1 MFKTIKSKFIALS
14 VIVII
19 LSIGIPVGFLLNQLS
34 ENFKDRS
41 EIMVESAIDLMI
53 YGLNSSMMMGDQ
65 KNVQNIVEQISKNK
79 TIEHLRIFNKLGIIK
94 YSTQK
99 DEIGKNIEIIEPGH
113 IEEQIYDITERKIF
127 LDKKTNVYKAIEPI
141 LVETRCQSCH
151 QEEKIISYLDVDTD
165 LTKAEINFYT
175 GSFHMIFL
183 GLLLIF
189 LLALSFYLI
198 FNKMINNPLNKFTLA
213 LEEVERG
220 NLNLKLPADGK
231 DEFSVLNYH
240 YNRMTNELKN
250 SREQIDEMHFDQLQ
264 RADKMVTLGEL
275 TASMAHDI
283 NNHSAII
290 MSRADFLLYEAENNK
305 ELSACIEDLNV
316 VNDQI
321 EKISKITGNIL
332 KHSKKLS
339 QSFSEIDLVKLVE
352 NSCYMVEPLIK
363 KRKVKLI
370 KEIKLS
376 SAQING
382 DPNQIEQMILNLV
395 SNALDALPN
404 GGELKIILQLTE
416 ENKIQLLVKDNGIGI
431 DADSLEKIFS
441 PFYTN
446 KEADK
451 GTGLGLYIV
460 QNICKNH
467 NAEVK
472 CESKLNEGTT
482 FIITFG
488 KGNND

>member
-175 GSFHMIFL
+175 GSFHMLFL

-213 LEEVERG
+213 LEEVEKG

-290 MSRADFLLYEAENNK
+290 MSRADFLLYEAENNR

-404 GGELKIILQLTE
+404 GGELKIILQLAE
-416 ENKIQLLVKDNGIGI
+416 ENKIQLLAKDNGIGI